1 MRVVTYCLRTQTQH
15 TPPLSK
21 FCTAYPMH
29 YPYLFH
35 WRGLWIIRSLLTF
48 AKDIIMLNSI
58 STFVGTTFR
67 TATTAVTAVENLANA
82 AEKQTRRLDVLSAAA
97 LEAEVSQLEESKAL
111 ALQKRKLLNH
121 RLEQDLKREMESL
134 GISVV

>member
-1 MRVVTYCLRTQTQH
+1 M
-15 TPPLSK
+15 LS
-21 FCTAYPMH
+21 
-29 YPYLFH
+29 
-35 WRGLWIIRSLLTF
+35 
-48 AKDIIMLNSI
+48 SI

-134 GISVV
+134 GISLV

>member
-1 MRVVTYCLRTQTQH
+1 M
-15 TPPLSK
+15 LS
-21 FCTAYPMH
+21 
-29 YPYLFH
+29 
-35 WRGLWIIRSLLTF
+35 
-48 AKDIIMLNSI
+48 SI

-67 TATTAVTAVENLANA
+67 TATAAVAAVENMANA

-134 GISVV
+134 GITVV